1 MSRLVIFLIVLTT
14 KVKVKVSRI
23 AHFQKFHAV
32 LAHANCSVI
41 LSYFEVRQS
50 FIRTL
55 PMINIR
61 IFFSELSR
69 FIKTLQITKQMSGQ
83 IFEKYFLNMTLFF
96 RFLAE
101 IEKRKICSDLAVERG
116 EKIVY

>member
-1 MSRLVIFLIVLTT
+1 MNTYYKLNAVAGGVFLIIIDANEEVSRLVIFLIVLTT

-55 PMINIR
+55 PVINNVV
-61 IFFSELSR
+61 FFS
-69 FIKTLQITKQMSGQ
+69 
-83 IFEKYFLNMTLFF
+83 
-96 RFLAE
+96 
-101 IEKRKICSDLAVERG
+101 
-116 EKIVY
+116 